1 MAVAALASAMLYAN
15 TSHQVNADEKNIVD
29 FHTGVKAKG
38 DVNGLG
44 VSYINNNKHQVKEL
58 DSLAIKE
65 KREEVKTEGLSL
77 EQLQSLKTQ
86 LDNNISETQSKINTH
101 NAMISNRTI
110 QKNATQNQIDEAK
123 DSIKEIQDKA
133 KDEND
138 LTTSTSTTPSSF
150 SNSTASIAVNY
161 PTTSLNTSN
170 VNKEEDK
177 QIADTKE
184 SIQEK
189 ETKVMSLSNE
199 ENSLTVAKKEAEQEL
214 DNLNSDKAKL
224 EEAIKQKEE
233 EKRIQEEQEAQRK
246 ALEEANK
253 RAEQEAEAKRI
264 AHQNQDFNANARGLA
279 SYTGNSYV
287 TNTDQVKDSDFD
299 IPSVQATQTG
309 YAGNSYALGNCTWYV
324 YNRIAETG
332 HHIDSYLGN
341 AADWTSSAKALG
353 YQVSDKPVAGAAVVF
368 QPGVAGASEFGH
380 VGFVEHVYSDGS
392 FLTSEMNVGGIYI
405 MAWRHLTPTQGM
417 SFVIPE

>member
-1 MAVAALASAMLYAN
+1 MAVAVLASAMLYAN

-29 FHTGVKAKG
+29 FSVGVKAKG
-38 DVNGLG
+38 DKNALG
-44 VSYINNNKHQVKEL
+44 VSYVNNDKHQVKEL
-58 DSLAIKE
+58 DSLAIKG

-86 LDNNISETQSKINTH
+86 LDNKISETQSKINTH

-110 QKNATQNQIDEAK
+110 QKNATQTQIDEAE

-138 LTTSTSTTPSSF
+138 LTTSKSTTPSSL

-170 VNKEEDK
+170 INKEDK

-264 AHQNQDFNANARGLA
+264 ACQNQDFNANARGVA
-279 SYTGNSYV
+279 YYSGNSYV

-309 YAGNSYALGNCTWYV
+309 YAGNNYALGQCTWYV
-324 YNRIAETG
+324 YNRIAQTG

-341 AADWTSSAKALG
+341 AADWGNSAKALG
-353 YQVSDKPVAGAAVVF
+353 YQVTDKPVAGAAVVF
-368 QPGVAGASEFGH
+368 QPGVEGASSYGH

-392 FLTSEMNVGGIYI
+392 FLTSEMNVGGVFI
-405 MAWRHLTPTQGM
+405 MAWRHLTPSQGI

>member
-1 MAVAALASAMLYAN
+1 MAVAVLASAMLYAN
-15 TSHQVNADEKNIVD
+15 TSHQVKADEKNIVD

-38 DVNGLG
+38 DENGLG

-110 QKNATQNQIDEAK
+110 QKNATQTQIDEAE

-150 SNSTASIAVNY
+150 TTVNY

-170 VNKEEDK
+170 VNKEVDK

-253 RAEQEAEAKRI
+253 RAEQEATAKRM

-279 SYTGNSYV
+279 FYSGNSYV

-299 IPSVQATQTG
+299 VPSTQATQTG
-309 YAGNSYALGNCTWYV
+309 YAGNNYALGQCTWYV
-324 YNRIAETG
+324 YNRIAQTG

-341 AADWTSSAKALG
+341 AADWVNSAKSLG
-353 YQVSDKPVAGAAVVF
+353 YQVTDKPVAGAAVVF
-368 QPGVAGASEFGH
+368 QPGVEGASSYGH
-380 VGFVEHVYSDGS
+380 VGFVEHVYSDNS
-392 FLTSEMNVGGIYI
+392 FLISEMNVGGVFL
-405 MAWRHLTPTQGM
+405 MAWRHLSPGQGI

>member
-1 MAVAALASAMLYAN
+1 MAVAVLASAMLYAN
-15 TSHQVNADEKNIVD
+15 TSHQVKADEKNIVD

-38 DVNGLG
+38 DENGLG

-110 QKNATQNQIDEAK
+110 QKNATQTQIDEAE

-138 LTTSTSTTPSSF
+138 LTTSTSTTPSSL
-150 SNSTASIAVNY
+150 SNSTAPIAVNY

-170 VNKEEDK
+170 INKEDK

-189 ETKVMSLSNE
+189 EVKVMSLSNE

-253 RAEQEAEAKRI
+253 KAEQEAEAKRI
-264 AHQNQDFNANARGLA
+264 AHQNQDFNANARGVA
-279 SYTGNSYV
+279 SYSGGTYV

-299 IPSVQATQTG
+299 VPSAQATQTG

-324 YNRIAETG
+324 YNRISQVG
-332 HHIDSYLGN
+332 HHINSYLGN
-341 AADWTSSAKALG
+341 AADWPTSAKSLG
-353 YQVSDKPVAGAAVVF
+353 YQVTDKPVAGAAVVF
-368 QPGVAGASEFGH
+368 QPGVEGASSYGH
-380 VGFVEHVYSDGS
+380 VGFVEHVYSDNS
-392 FLTSEMNVGGIYI
+392 FLISEMNVGNVFI
-405 MAWRHLTPTQGM
+405 MAWRHLSPTSGM

>member
-1 MAVAALASAMLYAN
+1 MAVTVLASAMLYAN
-15 TSHQVNADEKNIVD
+15 TSHQVKADEKNIVD

-38 DVNGLG
+38 DEKGLG

-110 QKNATQNQIDEAK
+110 QKNATQTQIDEAE
-123 DSIKEIQDKA
+123 DFIKEIQDKA

-170 VNKEEDK
+170 DKKEEK

-189 ETKVMSLSNE
+189 ETKVMALSNE

-233 EKRIQEEQEAQRK
+233 EEAQRK

-264 AHQNQDFNANARGLA
+264 AHQNQDFNANARGVA
-279 SYTGNSYV
+279 YYSGNSYV

-309 YAGNSYALGNCTWYV
+309 YAGNNYALGQCTWYV
-324 YNRIAETG
+324 YNRIAQTG
-332 HHIDSYLGN
+332 HHIYSYLGN
-341 AADWTSSAKALG
+341 AADWVNSAKSLG
-353 YQVSDKPVAGAAVVF
+353 YQVTDKPVAGAAVVF
-368 QPGVAGASEFGH
+368 QPGVEGASSYGH
-380 VGFVEHVYSDGS
+380 VGFVEHVYSDNS
-392 FLTSEMNVGGIYI
+392 FLISEMNVGGVFL
-405 MAWRHLTPTQGM
+405 MAWRHLSPGQGI

>member
-1 MAVAALASAMLYAN
+1 MAVTVLASAMLYVN

-38 DVNGLG
+38 DKNGLG

-138 LTTSTSTTPSSF
+138 LTTTSTSTTPSSF

-170 VNKEEDK
+170 INKEDK

-264 AHQNQDFNANARGLA
+264 AHQNQDFNANARGVA
-279 SYTGNSYV
+279 SYSDNTYV
-287 TNTDQVKDSDFD
+287 TNTDLVKNSDFD
-299 IPSVQATQTG
+299 VPSTQATQTG

-324 YNRIAETG
+324 YNRISQVG
-332 HHIDSYLGN
+332 HHINSYLGN
-341 AADWTSSAKALG
+341 AADWPTSAKSLG
-353 YQVSDKPVAGAAVVF
+353 YQVTDKPVAGAAVVF

-380 VGFVEHVYSDGS
+380 VGFVEHVFSDGS
-392 FLTSEMNVGGIYI
+392 FLTSEMNVGGVYL
-405 MAWRHLTPTQGM
+405 MAWRHLSPAQGM